1 VRIAVQFHAI
11 PERIYDAFYK
21 LQNPRSMMTSV
32 VFDTVRSTLPKLTL
46 DETFESKEELAQ
58 DTLNSLRTVME
69 KYGYFIANV
78 MVTDV
83 EPDQRVK
90 QSMNEINAAKRLQD
104 AAHFQADAQKIR
116 VVKEAEADAESK
128 FLAGTGIARQRKA
141 IVDGLRQSIVSF
153 SGEVADT
160 TPREV
165 IEMMLMTQYFDT
177 LKDLSNKSNGNTV
190 FVNHSPGAVSQL
202 GEEIRGSLMQA
213 QSMKR

>member
-1 VRIAVQFHAI
+1 MRIAVQFHAI

-58 DTLNSLRTVME
+58 DTLNSLRNVME

-116 VVKEAEADAESK
+116 VVKEAEQHEVQARLLSSK
-128 FLAGTGIARQRKA
+128 VGDR
-141 IVDGLRQSIVSF
+141 
-153 SGEVADT
+153 
-160 TPREV
+160 
-165 IEMMLMTQYFDT
+165 M
-177 LKDLSNKSNGNTV
+177 
-190 FVNHSPGAVSQL
+190 
-202 GEEIRGSLMQA
+202 
-213 QSMKR
+213 